1 MRNTSTHNYNET
13 PSRIGPYRVL
23 VVEDNPDLARTA
35 TLLQLH
41 GLEVETLATG
51 LPVVDT
57 ARSFRPHF
65 IVLDIGL
72 PDIDGYEVAERLRKD
87 PELNAI
93 TIIGVSAYSPG
104 MYLGRERP
112 EHFDHY
118 LVKPVNFTDLLSLLG
133 PALSSTAE
141 RISALDHHAFQ
152 SMISCANSWRSDCD

>member
-1 MRNTSTHNYNET
+1 VRNTSTHNDDET

-35 TLLQLH
+35 TLLLQLY
-41 GLEVETLATG
+41 GLEVKALATG
-51 LPVVDT
+51 LPVADT

-65 IVLDIGL
+65 ILLDIGL

-87 PELNAI
+87 PVMNAI

-104 MYLGRERP
+104 MYPGRERP

-118 LVKPVNFTDLLSLLG
+118 LVKPVNFTALLTLLA
-133 PALSSTAE
+133 PAAS
-141 RISALDHHAFQ
+141 
-152 SMISCANSWRSDCD
+152 